1 MREPRPYFDKIWERH
16 LIHRFD
22 DDRYLVHIDRHMV
35 HEGTSREAFDTLRQ
49 RNMTIHNT
57 DLTFAVLDHVVSTMP
72 GRTSTTYSPAVGR
85 IEALRNNCR
94 EFGVRML
101 DLDDPRQ
108 GIAHVVAPEQGIALP
123 GATLVCGDSHTATC
137 GGVGAWAWGIG
148 TTEVAQVMAA
158 QALIVKKPKTM
169 RVVFDGKLL
178 AGLFPKDLILALIGT
193 YGVAAGTGFALE
205 YAGPAIAGMGIE
217 GRMTIC
223 NMSIE
228 FGARSGLV
236 APDETTINYLEGR
249 PFAPKGR
256 DWETAR
262 EFWLGL
268 RSDDDAVFDREL
280 HIDCD
285 TLAPQIS
292 WGTSP
297 QDVIGVD
304 ARVPSP
310 STIAAHQTRQG
321 LDSALQYMG
330 LEAGQAIE
338 GIPIDFA
345 FIGSCTNGRLS
356 DLVDAAEIAKGR
368 KVASGV
374 KALVVPGS
382 MQVRA
387 AAEAMGL
394 HTVFL
399 EAGFEWRNAGCSMC
413 VAANEDVVPQ
423 GKRCVSTSNR
433 NFENRQ
439 GAGSRTHLASP
450 AMVAAAAVSG
460 HITDVRKLI
469 GGCR

>member
-1 MREPRPYFDKIWERH
+1 MHKRRTYFDKVWDRH

-22 DDRYLVHIDRHMV
+22 DERYLVHIDRHML
-35 HEGTSREAFDTLRQ
+35 HEGTSREAFDSLRE
-49 RNMTIHNT
+49 RGLKIHNT

-72 GRTSTTYSPAVGR
+72 GRTSNTHPPAIGR

-108 GIAHVVAPEQGIALP
+108 GIVHVVAPEQGIALP
-123 GATLVCGDSHTATC
+123 GTTLVCGDSHTATC

-148 TTEVAQVMAA
+148 TTEVAQVLAT

-169 RVVFDGKLL
+169 RVSFDGKL
-178 AGLFPKDLILALIGT
+178 ATGVSPKDLILALIGT
-193 YGVAAGTGFALE
+193 YGVAAGTGYALE
-205 YAGPAIAGMGIE
+205 YAGPAIASMGIE

-236 APDETTINYLEGR
+236 APDETTMDYLENR

-256 DWETAR
+256 DWDAAR
-262 EFWLGL
+262 AFWLGM
-268 RSDDDAVFDREL
+268 RGDDDAVFDCEL
-280 HIDCD
+280 RIDCD
-285 TLAPQIS
+285 NLAPQIS

-297 QDVIGVD
+297 QDVIGID
-304 ARVPSP
+304 ARVPSL
-310 STIAAHQTRQG
+310 STIAAHQSQQG
-321 LDSALQYMG
+321 VESALHYMG

-338 GIPIDFA
+338 GVAIDFA

-356 DLVDAAEIAKGR
+356 DLVAAAEIARGR
-368 KVASGV
+368 KVSSGV

-387 AAEAMGL
+387 AAEAIGL
-394 HTVFL
+394 DKVFI

-413 VAANEDVVPQ
+413 VAANEDIVPQ
-423 GKRCVSTSNR
+423 GKRCISTSNR

-450 AMVAAAAVSG
+450 AMVVAAAVCG
-460 HITDVRKLI
+460 RITDVRKLI
-469 GGCR
+469 GGRA